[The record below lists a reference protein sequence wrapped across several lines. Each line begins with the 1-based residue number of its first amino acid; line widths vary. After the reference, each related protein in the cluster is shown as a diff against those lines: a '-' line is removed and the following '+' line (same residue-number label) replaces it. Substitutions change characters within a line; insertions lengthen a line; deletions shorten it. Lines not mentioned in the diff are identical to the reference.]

1 MRISRTTVVLLL
13 ANLIA
18 FGLVWRAM
26 SGQTTAAVSQ
36 TQLFPPDP
44 TRVAIAEGPARL
56 LLERRTT
63 GWRVLEPFDWPAN
76 VWTVQRLID
85 ELRFISP
92 ESGFEVAEVTAN
104 GASLKDYG
112 LEPARWTVKVTGES
126 AGQKDSVEVKI
137 GVQPST
143 RRHFLLT
150 EDGRRIIPLPEAMA
164 AALGA
169 NAESYRVDRIFE
181 IADFEAR
188 AVLVRQREQNA
199 EAVTSLVAEA
209 RPRIGRRVQLPE
221 WRFEAPY
228 DALADPDATGRAVA
242 ALANM
247 RAAKFA
253 DLAEEATGLNT
264 PSLRLALEGNARRQV
279 LLVGRPAPGQPH
291 LLCAKLEE
299 NAAVFLIEARE
310 LREWLAPRAT
320 LADTRPADFDP
331 ALVTGF
337 TVSAGGRTITL
348 HRLDGLGEEARW
360 EIPVAPGSTATKRRE
375 ADARLVGRFLDGLSQ
390 LRASRRP
397 PAAPGGLTLPAVRE
411 PVAGAPTQSVE
422 LEFGSERIVLGFS
435 ADPGNGAGTRLV
447 HAKGSPLAAVC
458 DVSFLDGGQQNV
470 EPSAWRR
477 RTVASLPQGARVSG
491 LRLTSRADGKVI
503 GEARLGPDG
512 NWAGTGRLDP
522 ASARRVALA
531 FAEVRATAFPGRDV
545 GAGGWSYELRLT
557 DQAATGAGAASETI
571 RTYLCSAPLHDR
583 SLLMRDETDDEDF
596 ILDPTL
602 AALLAPLLNEAGR

>member
-36 TQLFPPDP
+36 SQLFPPNP
-44 TRVAIAEGPARL
+44 ARIALAEGPTRL
-56 LLERRTT
+56 IIEKRPA

-76 VWTVQRLID
+76 VWAVQRLID

-112 LEPARWTVKVTGES
+112 LEPARWTVKVTGE
-126 AGQKDSVEVKI
+126 AGEAVEVKV

-150 EDGRRIIPLPEAMA
+150 ADGRRIVPLPDAMA

-169 NAESYRVDRIFE
+169 TAESYRVDRIFE

-188 AVLVRQREQNA
+188 AVLVRQREQNI
-199 EAVTSLVAEA
+199 ETVTSLVAEA
-209 RPRIGRRVQLPE
+209 RPRVGRRVQLPE

-228 DALADPDATGRAVA
+228 DALADPDAAARAVA
-242 ALANM
+242 ALANL

-253 DLAEEATGLNT
+253 DLAEETTGLGAPT
-264 PSLRLALEGNARRQV
+264 LRLALEGNARRQV
-279 LLVGRPAPGQPH
+279 LLVGRPAPGQPQ
-291 LLCAKLEE
+291 LLCAKLED

-310 LREWLAPRAT
+310 LREWLTPRAT

-337 TVSAGGRTITL
+337 TVSAGGRSISL
-348 HRLDGLGEEARW
+348 LRLDGLGEEARW

-375 ADARLVGRFLDGLSQ
+375 ADGRLVGRFLAGLSQ
-390 LRASRRP
+390 LRAARRP
-397 PAAPGGLTLPAVRE
+397 PAVPGGLTLPAVRE
-411 PVAGAPTQSVE
+411 PLAGAPAQSVE
-422 LEFGSERIVLGFS
+422 LEFGTERIVLGF
-435 ADPGNGAGTRLV
+435 ADDPDNGAGTRLI

-477 RTVASLPQGARVSG
+477 RTVAALPQGARVSG
-491 LRLTSRADGKVI
+491 LRLTARADGKVI

-512 NWAGTGRLDP
+512 NWTGTGRLDP
-522 ASARRVALA
+522 TSARRLALS
-531 FAEVRATAFPGRDV
+531 FAEVRASAFPGRDV
-545 GAGGWSYELRLT
+545 GAGGWSYELRVT

-583 SLLMRDETDDEDF
+583 SLLLREETDDDDF
-596 ILDPTL
+596 ILEPAL
-602 AALLAPLLNEAGR
+602 ATILAPLLTEPGK

>member
-36 TQLFPPDP
+36 SQLFPANP
-44 TRVAIAEGPARL
+44 TRIALAEGPARL
-56 LLERRTT
+56 LIERRPA

-76 VWTVQRLID
+76 VWSVQRLID

-92 ESGFEVAEVTAN
+92 ESGFDVAEVTAN
-104 GASLKDYG
+104 GANLKDYG
-112 LEPARWTVKVTGES
+112 LEPARWTVKVTGE
-126 AGQKDSVEVKI
+126 AGAAVEVKV

-150 EDGRRIIPLPEAMA
+150 ADGSRIVPLPDAMA

-169 NAESYRVDRIFE
+169 SAESYRVDRIFE

-188 AVLVRQREQNA
+188 AVLVRQREQNV
-199 EAVTSLVAEA
+199 ETVTSLVAEA
-209 RPRIGRRVQLPE
+209 RPRVGRRVQLPE

-228 DALADPDATGRAVA
+228 DTLADPDAASRAVG
-242 ALANM
+242 ALANL
-247 RAAKFA
+247 RAAKFV
-253 DLAEEATGLNT
+253 DLAEEATGLGA

-279 LLVGRPAPGQPH
+279 LLVGRPAAGQPQ
-291 LLCAKLEE
+291 LLCAKLED

-310 LREWLAPRAT
+310 LREWLTPRAT

-337 TVSAGGRTITL
+337 TVSAGGRSITL
-348 HRLDGLGEEARW
+348 HRLDGLGEDARW

-375 ADARLVGRFLDGLSQ
+375 ADARLVGRFLAGLSQ
-390 LRASRRP
+390 LRAARRP
-397 PAAPGGLTLPAVRE
+397 PAVPGGLTLPAVRE
-411 PVAGAPTQSVE
+411 PLAGAMTQSVE
-422 LEFGSERIVLGFS
+422 LEFGAERIVLGF
-435 ADPGNGAGTRLV
+435 ADDPDNGAGTRLV

-470 EPSAWRR
+470 EPTAWRR
-477 RTVASLPQGARVSG
+477 RTVTALPQGARVSG
-491 LRLTSRADGKVI
+491 LRLTSRADGKVV

-522 ASARRVALA
+522 TSARRLALA

-545 GAGGWSYELRLT
+545 GSGGWSYELRVT

-583 SLLMRDETDDEDF
+583 SLLLRDESDDDDF
-596 ILDPTL
+596 ILEPTL
-602 AALLAPLLNEAGR
+602 AALLAPLLTEAGR

>member
-1 MRISRTTVVLLL
+1 MRISRTTVVLLI

-26 SGQTTAAVSQ
+26 SGQTTAVVSQ
-36 TQLFPPDP
+36 SQLFPPNP
-44 TRVAIAEGPARL
+44 SRIALSEGPARV
-56 LLERRTT
+56 LLERRPA

-76 VWTVQRLID
+76 VWSVQRLID

-92 ESGFEVAEVTAN
+92 ESGFEVAEVVTN

-112 LEPARWTVKVTGES
+112 LEPPRWSIKVAAETGP
-126 AGQKDSVEVKI
+126 AVEVKI

-150 EDGRRIIPLPEAMA
+150 EDGRRIVPLPDAMA
-164 AALGA
+164 AALAA

-188 AVLVRQREQNA
+188 AVSVRQRERET

-209 RPRIGRRVQLPE
+209 RPRIGRRVQVPE

-228 DALADPDATGRAVA
+228 DAPADPDAAARAVA
-242 ALANM
+242 ALANL

-253 DLAEEATGLNT
+253 DLADEATGLSK
-264 PSLRLALEGNARRQV
+264 PVLRLALEGNARRQV
-279 LLVGRPAPGQPH
+279 LLVGRPAPGQPT
-291 LLCAKLEE
+291 LLCAKLED

-310 LREWLAPRAT
+310 VREWLTPRAA
-320 LADTRPADFDP
+320 LADTRAADFDP
-331 ALVTGF
+331 GLVTGF
-337 TVSAGGRTITL
+337 TVSAGGRSITL

-375 ADARLVGRFLDGLSQ
+375 ADARLIARFLTGLAQ
-390 LRASRRP
+390 LRAVRRA
-397 PAAPGGLTLPAVRE
+397 PAIAGGLTLPAVRE
-411 PVAGAPTQSVE
+411 PLAGSPAQTVE
-422 LEFGSERIVLGFS
+422 LEFGADRIVLGFTD
-435 ADPGNGAGTRLV
+435 DPDKGAGTRLV
-447 HAKGSPLAAVC
+447 HAKGAPLAAIC

-470 EPSAWRR
+470 EPAAWRR
-477 RTVASLPQGARVSG
+477 RTVAALPQGARVSG
-491 LRLTSRADGKVI
+491 LRLTARADGMVI

-522 ASARRVALA
+522 SNARRLALA
-531 FAEVRATAFPGRDV
+531 LAEVRATAFPGRDV
-545 GAGGWSYELRLT
+545 GAGDWRHELRVT

-583 SLLMRDETDDEDF
+583 SLLLRDETDDDDF
-596 ILDPTL
+596 ILEP
-602 AALLAPLLNEAGR
+602 ALSAILAPLLTEAGK

>member
-36 TQLFPPDP
+36 TQLFPANPA
-44 TRVAIAEGPARL
+44 RIALAEGPARV
-56 LLERRTT
+56 LLEKRPA
-63 GWRVLEPFDWPAN
+63 GWRVLEPFEWPAN
-76 VWTVQRLID
+76 VWSVQRLID

-92 ESGFEVAEVTAN
+92 ESGFDVAEVTAN

-112 LEPARWTVKVTGES
+112 LAPARWTVKVTGD
-126 AGQKDSVEVKI
+126 AGAAVEVKV

-150 EDGRRIIPLPEAMA
+150 EDGRRIVPLPDAMA

-169 NAESYRVDRIFE
+169 SAESYRVDRIFE

-188 AVLVRQREQNA
+188 AVSVRQREKDV
-199 EAVTSLVAEA
+199 ETVTALVAEA
-209 RPRIGRRVQLPE
+209 RPRAGRRVQMPE

-228 DALADPDATGRAVA
+228 DTPADPDATVRAVA
-242 ALANM
+242 ALANL
-247 RAAKFA
+247 RVAKFA
-253 DLAEEATGLNT
+253 DLAEDATGLGA
-264 PSLRLALEGNARRQV
+264 PALRLALEGNARRQV
-279 LLVGRPAPGQPH
+279 LLVGRAAPGQPQ
-291 LLCAKLEE
+291 LLCAKLED

-310 LREWLAPRAT
+310 LREWMTPRAT

-348 HRLDGLGEEARW
+348 HRLDGLGDETRW

-375 ADARLVGRFLDGLSQ
+375 ADARLVGRFLAGLSQ
-390 LRASRRP
+390 LRATRRP
-397 PAAPGGLTLPAVRE
+397 PAVTGGLTLPAVRE
-411 PVAGAPTQSVE
+411 PVAGATGQTVE
-422 LEFGSERIVLGFS
+422 LEFGAERIVLGFTD
-435 ADPGNGAGTRLV
+435 DPDNGAGTRLV

-458 DVSFLDGGQQNV
+458 DVSFLDGGHQNV

-477 RTVASLPQGARVSG
+477 RTVAALPQGARVSG
-491 LRLTSRADGKVI
+491 LRLTARADGKVV

-522 ASARRVALA
+522 TNARRLALGL
-531 FAEVRATAFPGRDV
+531 AEVRATAFPGRDV
-545 GAGGWSYELRLT
+545 GAGGWSYELRVT

>member
-1 MRISRTTVVLLL
+1 MPMRISRTTVVLLL

-36 TQLFPPDP
+36 TQLFPANPA
-44 TRVAIAEGPARL
+44 RIALAEGPARV
-56 LLERRTT
+56 LLEKRPA
-63 GWRVLEPFDWPAN
+63 GWRVLEPFEWPAN
-76 VWTVQRLID
+76 VWSVQRLID

-92 ESGFEVAEVTAN
+92 ESGFDVAEVTAN

-112 LEPARWTVKVTGES
+112 LEPARWTVKVTGD
-126 AGQKDSVEVKI
+126 AGAAVEVKV

-150 EDGRRIIPLPEAMA
+150 EDGRRIVPLPDAMA

-169 NAESYRVDRIFE
+169 SAESYRVDRIFE

-188 AVLVRQREQNA
+188 AVSVRQREK
-199 EAVTSLVAEA
+199 EVETVTALVAEA
-209 RPRIGRRVQLPE
+209 RPRVGRRVQLPE

-228 DALADPDATGRAVA
+228 DAPADPDATARAVA
-242 ALANM
+242 ALANL
-247 RAAKFA
+247 RVAKFA
-253 DLAEEATGLNT
+253 DLPEETTGLGA
-264 PSLRLALEGNARRQV
+264 PALRLALEGNARRQM
-279 LLVGRPAPGQPH
+279 LLVGRPAPGQPQ
-291 LLCAKLEE
+291 LLCAKLED

-310 LREWLAPRAT
+310 LREWMTPRAT

-337 TVSAGGRTITL
+337 TVSAGGRSITL
-348 HRLDGLGEEARW
+348 HRLDGLGDEARW

-375 ADARLVGRFLDGLSQ
+375 ADARLVGRVLAGLSQ
-390 LRASRRP
+390 LRATRRA
-397 PAAPGGLTLPAVRE
+397 PAVDGGLTLPAVRE
-411 PVAGAPTQSVE
+411 PRTGATGQTVE
-422 LEFGSERIVLGFS
+422 LEFGAERIVLGFTD
-435 ADPGNGAGTRLV
+435 DPDNGAGTRLV
-447 HAKGSPLAAVC
+447 HAKGSPLAAIC
-458 DVSFLDGGQQNV
+458 DVTFLDGGHQNV

-477 RTVASLPQGARVSG
+477 RTVAALPQGARVSG
-491 LRLTSRADGKVI
+491 LRLTARADGKVV

-522 ASARRVALA
+522 TSARRLALGL
-531 FAEVRATAFPGRDV
+531 AEVRATAFPGRDV
-545 GAGGWSYELRLT
+545 GAGGWSYELRVT

-571 RTYLCSAPLHDR
+571 RTYLCSAPLNDR
-583 SLLMRDETDDEDF
+583 SLLLRDETDDDDF
-596 ILDPTL
+596 ILEPTL
-602 AALLAPLLNEAGR
+602 AALLAPLLTEAGR

>member
-1 MRISRTTVVLLL
+1 MRISRTTVFLLV

-26 SGQTTAAVSQ
+26 TGQTAAVISQ
-36 TQLFPPDP
+36 TQLFPPNP
-44 TRVAIAEGPARL
+44 SRIALAEGPARV
-56 LLERRTT
+56 LLERRPA

-76 VWTVQRLID
+76 VWSVQRLID

-92 ESGFEVAEVTAN
+92 ESGFDVAEVETN

-112 LEPARWTVKVTGES
+112 LEPARWSIKVSAETGR
-126 AGQKDSVEVKI
+126 AVEVKI

-150 EDGRRIIPLPEAMA
+150 EDGRRIVPLPDAMA
-164 AALGA
+164 AALAA

-188 AVLVRQREQNA
+188 AISVRQREQDV
-199 EAVTSLVAEA
+199 EVVTSLVAEA
-209 RPRIGRRVQLPE
+209 RPRVGRRVQAPE

-228 DALADPDATGRAVA
+228 DAPADPDAATRAVA
-242 ALANM
+242 ALANL
-247 RAAKFA
+247 RASKFSELA
-253 DLAEEATGLNT
+253 DEATGLSK
-264 PSLRLALEGNARRQV
+264 PVLRLALEGNARRQV
-279 LLVGRPAPGQPH
+279 LLVGRPAPGQPS
-291 LLCAKLEE
+291 LLCAKLED

-310 LREWLAPRAT
+310 VREWLAPRAA
-320 LADTRPADFDP
+320 LADTRAADFDP

-337 TVSAGGRTITL
+337 TVVTGGRSITL
-348 HRLDGLGEEARW
+348 HRLDGLGDDARW

-375 ADARLVGRFLDGLSQ
+375 ADARLVTRFLAGLTQ
-390 LRASRRP
+390 LRAARRA
-397 PAAPGGLTLPAVRE
+397 PAIAGGLTLPAVRE
-411 PVAGAPTQSVE
+411 PLAGPPTQTVE
-422 LEFGSERIVLGFS
+422 LEFGADRILLRFDD
-435 ADPGNGAGTRLV
+435 DPDKGAGTRLV
-447 HAKGSPLAAVC
+447 HAKGAPLAAIC

-470 EPSAWRR
+470 EPAAWRR
-477 RTVASLPQGARVSG
+477 RTVAALPQGARVSG
-491 LRLTSRADGKVI
+491 LRLTARADGMVI

-522 ASARRVALA
+522 SNARRLALA
-531 FAEVRATAFPGRDV
+531 LAEVRATAFPGRDV
-545 GAGGWSYELRLT
+545 GAGDWRHELRVT

-583 SLLMRDETDDEDF
+583 SLLLRDETDDDDF
-596 ILDPTL
+596 ILEP
-602 AALLAPLLNEAGR
+602 ALSAILAPLLTETGK

>member
-1 MRISRTTVVLLL
+1 MRISRTTVVLLI

-26 SGQTTAAVSQ
+26 SGQTTASVNQS
-36 TQLFPPDP
+36 QLFPPNP
-44 TRVAIAEGPARL
+44 SRLALAEGPARM
-56 LLERRTT
+56 LLEKRPA

-76 VWTVQRLID
+76 VWSVQRLID

-92 ESGFEVAEVTAN
+92 ESGFDVAEVTAN

-112 LEPARWTVKVTGES
+112 LEPPRWTLKVAAETG
-126 AGQKDSVEVKI
+126 APVEVRI
-137 GVQPST
+137 GAQPST

-150 EDGRRIIPLPEAMA
+150 EDGRRIIPLPDAMA
-164 AALGA
+164 AALAA

-188 AVLVRQREQNA
+188 AVAVRQREK
-199 EAVTSLVAEA
+199 ETEVVTSLTAEA
-209 RPRIGRRVQLPE
+209 RPRVGRRVQLPE

-228 DALADPDATGRAVA
+228 DAPADPDATARAVS
-242 ALANM
+242 ALANL

-253 DLAEEATGLNT
+253 ELADEATGLSK
-264 PSLRLALEGNARRQV
+264 PVLRLALEGNARRQV
-279 LLVGRPAPGQPH
+279 LLVGRPAPGQPT
-291 LLCAKLEE
+291 LLCAKLED

-310 LREWLAPRAT
+310 LREWMAPRAA

-337 TVSAGGRTITL
+337 TVSAGGRSITL
-348 HRLDGLGEEARW
+348 HRLDGLGEDARW

-375 ADARLVGRFLDGLSQ
+375 ADARLVGRFLAGLTQ
-390 LRASRRP
+390 LRAARRA
-397 PAAPGGLTLPAVRE
+397 PAIAGGLTLPAIRE
-411 PVAGAPTQSVE
+411 PLAGTATQTVE
-422 LEFGSERIVLGFS
+422 LEFGADRIVLGF
-435 ADPGNGAGTRLV
+435 ADDPDKGAGTRLV

-470 EPSAWRR
+470 EPAAWRR
-477 RTVASLPQGARVSG
+477 RTVAALPQGARVSG
-491 LRLTSRADGKVI
+491 LRLTSRADGTVV

-522 ASARRVALA
+522 SSARRLALA
-531 FAEVRATAFPGRDV
+531 LAEVRATAFPGRDV
-545 GAGGWSYELRLT
+545 GAGGWRYELRVT

-571 RTYLCSAPLHDR
+571 RTYLCSAPLHGR
-583 SLLMRDETDDEDF
+583 SLLLRDETDDDDF
-596 ILDPTL
+596 ILEP
-602 AALLAPLLNEAGR
+602 ALSAILVPLLTEPGR

>member
-1 MRISRTTVVLLL
+1 MPMRISRTTVVLLL

-36 TQLFPPDP
+36 TQLFPANPA
-44 TRVAIAEGPARL
+44 RLALAEGPARL
-56 LLERRTT
+56 LIEKRPS
-63 GWRVLEPFDWPAN
+63 GWRVLEPFEWPAN
-76 VWTVQRLID
+76 VWSVQRLID

-92 ESGFEVAEVTAN
+92 ESGFDVAEVTAN

-112 LEPARWTVKVTGES
+112 LEPARWTLKVTGETG
-126 AGQKDSVEVKI
+126 AAVEVKV

-150 EDGRRIIPLPEAMA
+150 EDGRRIVPLPDAMA

-169 NAESYRVDRIFE
+169 NPESYRVDRIFE

-188 AVLVRQREQNA
+188 AVSVRQREKDV
-199 EAVTSLVAEA
+199 EAVTALAAEA

-221 WRFEAPY
+221 WRFETPY
-228 DALADPDATGRAVA
+228 DAPADPDATARAVA
-242 ALANM
+242 SLANL
-247 RAAKFA
+247 RAAKFT
-253 DLAEEATGLNT
+253 DLADEATGLSA

-279 LLVGRPAPGQPH
+279 LLVGRPAPGQPN
-291 LLCAKLEE
+291 LLCAKLED
-299 NAAVFLIEARE
+299 NAAVFLVEARE
-310 LREWLAPRAT
+310 LREWLMPRAAF
-320 LADTRPADFDP
+320 ADTRPADFDP

-337 TVSAGGRTITL
+337 TVSAGGRSITL
-348 HRLDGLGEEARW
+348 HRLDGLGEDARW

-375 ADARLVGRFLDGLSQ
+375 ADARLIGRFLAGLSQ
-390 LRASRRP
+390 LRATRRP
-397 PAAPGGLTLPAVRE
+397 ASAPGGLTLPSVRE
-411 PVAGAPTQSVE
+411 PATAAAGQTVE
-422 LEFGSERIVLGFS
+422 LEFGADRIVLGFS
-435 ADPGNGAGTRLV
+435 DDPDNGAGTRLV
-447 HAKGSPLAAVC
+447 HAKGAPLAAVC
-458 DVSFLDGGQQNV
+458 DVSFLDGGHQNV

-477 RTVASLPQGARVSG
+477 RVVAALPQGARVSG
-491 LRLTSRADGKVI
+491 LRLTARGDGKVV

-522 ASARRVALA
+522 TSARRLALA
-531 FAEVRATAFPGRDV
+531 LAEVRATSFPGRDV
-545 GAGGWSYELRLT
+545 GAGGWSYELRVT

-583 SLLMRDETDDEDF
+583 SLLLRDEADDDDF
-596 ILDPTL
+596 ILEPAL
-602 AALLAPLLNEAGR
+602 AAILAPLLTEPGK

>member
-1 MRISRTTVVLLL
+1 MPMRISRTTVVLLL

-36 TQLFPPDP
+36 TQLFPANPARIALAEGP
-44 TRVAIAEGPARL
+44 TRV
-56 LLERRTT
+56 LLEKRPA
-63 GWRVLEPFDWPAN
+63 GWRVLEPFEWPAN
-76 VWTVQRLID
+76 VWSVQRLID

-92 ESGFEVAEVTAN
+92 ESGFDVAEVTAN

-112 LEPARWTVKVTGES
+112 LEPARWTVKVTGD
-126 AGQKDSVEVKI
+126 AGAAVEVKV

-150 EDGRRIIPLPEAMA
+150 EDGRRIVPLPDAMA
-164 AALGA
+164 AALGVS
-169 NAESYRVDRIFE
+169 AESYRVDRIFE

-188 AVLVRQREQNA
+188 AVSVRQREKDV
-199 EAVTSLVAEA
+199 ETVTALVAEA
-209 RPRIGRRVQLPE
+209 RPRAGRRVQMPE

-228 DALADPDATGRAVA
+228 DTPADPDATVRAVA
-242 ALANM
+242 ALANL
-247 RAAKFA
+247 RVAKFA
-253 DLAEEATGLNT
+253 DLAEDATGLGA
-264 PSLRLALEGNARRQV
+264 PALRLALEGNARRQV

-299 NAAVFLIEARE
+299 NAAVFLVEARE

-411 PVAGAPTQSVE
+411 PAPGAPTQSVE

-435 ADPGNGAGTRLV
+435 PDPDNGAGTRLV

>member
-1 MRISRTTVVLLL
+1 MRISRTTVVLLI

-26 SGQTTAAVSQ
+26 SGQTTVAVSQ
-36 TQLFPPDP
+36 TQLFPPNP
-44 TRVAIAEGPARL
+44 SRIALAEGPARV
-56 LLERRTT
+56 LLEKRAN

-76 VWTVQRLID
+76 VWSVQRLID

-92 ESGFEVAEVTAN
+92 ESGFDVAEVTAN

-112 LEPARWTVKVTGES
+112 LDPPRWTIKVAAETGG
-126 AGQKDSVEVKI
+126 AVEVRV

-150 EDGRRIIPLPEAMA
+150 EDGRRIVPLPDAMA
-164 AALGA
+164 AALAA

-188 AVLVRQREQNA
+188 AVSVRQREKEA
-199 EAVTSLVAEA
+199 EVVTSLTAEA
-209 RPRIGRRVQLPE
+209 RPRVGRRVQLPE
-221 WRFEAPY
+221 WRFETPY
-228 DALADPDATGRAVA
+228 DAPADPDATSRAVA
-242 ALANM
+242 ALANL

-253 DLAEEATGLNT
+253 DLADEVTGLSK
-264 PSLRLALEGNARRQV
+264 PVLRLALEGNARRQV
-279 LLVGRPAPGQPH
+279 LLVGRPAPGQPTM
-291 LLCAKLEE
+291 LCAKLED
-299 NAAVFLIEARE
+299 NAAVFLVESRE
-310 LREWLAPRAT
+310 LREWMMPRAA

-337 TVSAGGRTITL
+337 TVSAGGRSITL
-348 HRLDGLGEEARW
+348 HRLDGLGEDARW

-375 ADARLVGRFLDGLSQ
+375 ADARLVSRFLAGLAQ
-390 LRASRRP
+390 LRAARRA
-397 PAAPGGLTLPAVRE
+397 PAITGGLTLPAVRE
-411 PVAGAPTQSVE
+411 PLAGTAAQTVE
-422 LEFGSERIVLGFS
+422 LEFGAERIVLGF
-435 ADPGNGAGTRLV
+435 ADDPDKGAGTRLV
-447 HAKGSPLAAVC
+447 HAKGSPLAATC

-477 RTVASLPQGARVSG
+477 RTVAALPQGARVSG
-491 LRLTSRADGKVI
+491 LRLTARNDGAVV

-522 ASARRVALA
+522 SNARRLALA
-531 FAEVRATAFPGRDV
+531 LAEVRATAFPGRDV
-545 GAGGWSYELRLT
+545 GAGGWRYELRVT

-583 SLLMRDETDDEDF
+583 SLLLRDEADDDDF
-596 ILDPTL
+596 ILEP
-602 AALLAPLLNEAGR
+602 ALSAILAPLLTETGR

>member
-36 TQLFPPDP
+36 TQLFPANPA
-44 TRVAIAEGPARL
+44 RLALAEGPARML
-56 LLERRTT
+56 IEKRPA
-63 GWRVLEPFDWPAN
+63 GWRVLEPFEWPAN
-76 VWTVQRLID
+76 VWSVQRLID

-92 ESGFEVAEVTAN
+92 ESGFDVAEVTAN

-112 LEPARWTVKVTGES
+112 LEPARWTLKVTGETGT
-126 AGQKDSVEVKI
+126 AVEVKV

-150 EDGRRIIPLPEAMA
+150 EDGRRIVPLPDAMA

-169 NAESYRVDRIFE
+169 NPESYRVDRIFE

-188 AVLVRQREQNA
+188 AVSVRQREKDV
-199 EAVTSLVAEA
+199 EVVTALAAEA

-221 WRFEAPY
+221 WRFETPY
-228 DALADPDATGRAVA
+228 DAPADPDATARAVA
-242 ALANM
+242 SLANL
-247 RAAKFA
+247 RATKFT
-253 DLAEEATGLNT
+253 DLADEATGLSA

-279 LLVGRPAPGQPH
+279 LLVGRPAPGQPN
-291 LLCAKLEE
+291 LLCAKLED

-310 LREWLAPRAT
+310 LREWLTPRAA

-337 TVSAGGRTITL
+337 TVSAGGRSITL
-348 HRLDGLGEEARW
+348 HRLDGNGEEARW

-375 ADARLVGRFLDGLSQ
+375 ADARLIGRFLAGLSQ
-390 LRASRRP
+390 LRATRRP
-397 PAAPGGLTLPAVRE
+397 ASAPGGLTLPGVRE
-411 PVAGAPTQSVE
+411 PVAGAASQTVE
-422 LEFGSERIVLGFS
+422 LEFGADRIVLGFTD
-435 ADPGNGAGTRLV
+435 DPDNGAGTRLV
-447 HAKGSPLAAVC
+447 HAKGAPLAAVC

-477 RTVASLPQGARVSG
+477 RIVAALPQGARVSG
-491 LRLTSRADGKVI
+491 LRLTARGDGKVV

-522 ASARRVALA
+522 TSARRLALSL
-531 FAEVRATAFPGRDV
+531 AEVRATSFPGRDV
-545 GAGGWSYELRLT
+545 GAGGWSYELRVT

-583 SLLMRDETDDEDF
+583 SLLLRDEADDDDF
-596 ILDPTL
+596 ILEPAL
-602 AALLAPLLNEAGR
+602 AAILAPLLTEPGK

>member
-36 TQLFPPDP
+36 TQLFPANPA
-44 TRVAIAEGPARL
+44 RIALAEGPARV
-56 LLERRTT
+56 LLEKRPA
-63 GWRVLEPFDWPAN
+63 GWRVLEPFEWPAN
-76 VWTVQRLID
+76 VWSVQRLID

-92 ESGFEVAEVTAN
+92 ESGFDVAEVTAN

-112 LEPARWTVKVTGES
+112 LAPARWTVKVTGD
-126 AGQKDSVEVKI
+126 AGAAVEVKV

-150 EDGRRIIPLPEAMA
+150 EDGRRIVPLPDAMA

-169 NAESYRVDRIFE
+169 SAESYRVDRIFE

-188 AVLVRQREQNA
+188 AVSVRQREKDV
-199 EAVTSLVAEA
+199 ETVTALVAEA
-209 RPRIGRRVQLPE
+209 RPRAGRRVQMPE

-228 DALADPDATGRAVA
+228 DTPADPDATVRAVA
-242 ALANM
+242 ALANL
-247 RAAKFA
+247 RVAKFA
-253 DLAEEATGLNT
+253 DLAEDATGLGA
-264 PSLRLALEGNARRQV
+264 PALRLALEGNARRQV
-279 LLVGRPAPGQPH
+279 LLVGRAAPGQPQ
-291 LLCAKLEE
+291 LLCAKLED

-310 LREWLAPRAT
+310 LREWMTPRAT

-348 HRLDGLGEEARW
+348 HRLDGLGDETRW

-375 ADARLVGRFLDGLSQ
+375 ADARLVGRFLAGLSQ
-390 LRASRRP
+390 LRATRRP
-397 PAAPGGLTLPAVRE
+397 PAVTGGLTLPAVRE
-411 PVAGAPTQSVE
+411 PVAGATGQTVE
-422 LEFGSERIVLGFS
+422 LEFGAERIVLGFTD
-435 ADPGNGAGTRLV
+435 DPDNGAGTRLV

-458 DVSFLDGGQQNV
+458 DVSFLDGGHQNV

-477 RTVASLPQGARVSG
+477 RTVAALPQGARVSG
-491 LRLTSRADGKVI
+491 LRLTARADGKVV

-522 ASARRVALA
+522 TNARRLALGL
-531 FAEVRATAFPGRDV
+531 AEVRATAFPGRDV
-545 GAGGWSYELRLT
+545 GAGGWSYELRVT

-583 SLLMRDETDDEDF
+583 SLLLRDETDDDDF
-596 ILDPTL
+596 ILEPTL
-602 AALLAPLLNEAGR
+602 AALLAPLLTEAGR

>member
-1 MRISRTTVVLLL
+1 MPMRISRTTVVLLL

-36 TQLFPPDP
+36 TQLFPPNP
-44 TRVAIAEGPARL
+44 ARLALAEGPARM
-56 LLERRTT
+56 LLERRPA
-63 GWRVLEPFDWPAN
+63 GWRVLEPFEWPAN
-76 VWTVQRLID
+76 VWSVQRLID

-92 ESGFEVAEVTAN
+92 ESGFDVAEVTAN

-112 LEPARWTVKVTGES
+112 LEPARWTLKVTGETGT
-126 AGQKDSVEVKI
+126 AVEVKV

-150 EDGRRIIPLPEAMA
+150 EDGRRIVPLPDAMA

-169 NAESYRVDRIFE
+169 NPESYRVDRIFE

-188 AVLVRQREQNA
+188 AVSVRQREKDV
-199 EAVTSLVAEA
+199 EVVTALAAEA
-209 RPRIGRRVQLPE
+209 RPRVGRRVQLPE
-221 WRFEAPY
+221 WRFETPY
-228 DALADPDATGRAVA
+228 DAPADPDAAARAVG
-242 ALANM
+242 ALANL
-247 RAAKFA
+247 RATKFT
-253 DLAEEATGLNT
+253 DLADEATGLSA

-279 LLVGRPAPGQPH
+279 LLVGRPAPGQPN
-291 LLCAKLEE
+291 LLCAKLED

-310 LREWLAPRAT
+310 LREWLTPRAA

-337 TVSAGGRTITL
+337 TVSAGGRSITL
-348 HRLDGLGEEARW
+348 HRLDGLGEDARW

-375 ADARLVGRFLDGLSQ
+375 ADARLIGRFLAGLSQ
-390 LRASRRP
+390 LRATRRP
-397 PAAPGGLTLPAVRE
+397 ASAPGGLTLPSVRE
-411 PVAGAPTQSVE
+411 PATGAAGQTVE
-422 LEFGSERIVLGFS
+422 LEFGSDRIVLSFND
-435 ADPGNGAGTRLV
+435 DPDNGAGTRLV
-447 HAKGSPLAAVC
+447 HAKGAPLAAVC
-458 DVSFLDGGQQNV
+458 DVSFLDGGHQNV

-477 RTVASLPQGARVSG
+477 RVVAALPQGARVSG
-491 LRLTSRADGKVI
+491 LRLTARGDGKVV

-522 ASARRVALA
+522 TSARRLALA
-531 FAEVRATAFPGRDV
+531 LAEVRATSFPGRDV
-545 GAGGWSYELRLT
+545 GAGGWSYELRVT

-583 SLLMRDETDDEDF
+583 SLLLRDEADDDDF
-596 ILDPTL
+596 ILEPAL
-602 AALLAPLLNEAGR
+602 AAILAPLLTEPGR